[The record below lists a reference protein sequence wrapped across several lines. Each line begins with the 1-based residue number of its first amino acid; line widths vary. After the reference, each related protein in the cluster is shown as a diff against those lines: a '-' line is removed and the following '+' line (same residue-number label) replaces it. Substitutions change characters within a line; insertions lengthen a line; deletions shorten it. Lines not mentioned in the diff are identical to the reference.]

1 MNRTIKFSI
10 LMAITAVA
18 MMLSSG
24 CKKDDP
30 VGKSNIKTDS
40 FDGKLTAQVESGGAS
55 KVMAII
61 GPEIR
66 DYKLYGVKYA
76 ECSYSNGG
84 FSISLP
90 GIPAVD
96 LMSVGDLFKNV
107 LKVSGSTLTYSAPEA
122 QVTDIDFLGFDAND
136 FLKGYFLYKSVD
148 GLTICFFV
156 YTDRDV
162 TVTGGTNIAV
172 SLKKGWNR
180 LYQTT
185 EKLATKAPS
194 EMKWYF
200 KGL

>member
-1 MNRTIKFSI
+1 MNRTIKFSM
-10 LMAITAVA
+10 LMAMATVA

-30 VGKSNIKTDS
+30 VGSGNIESDS
-40 FDGKLTAQVESGGAS
+40 FNGKVTAKVESGGATT
-55 KVMAII
+55 VMAII

-66 DYKLYGVKYA
+66 DNTLYGVMYT
-76 ECSYSNGG
+76 ETNYSNGG

-90 GIPAVD
+90 GIPAED
-96 LMSVGDLFKNV
+96 LMNIDDFFIDI
-107 LKVSGSTLTYSAPEA
+107 LKVSGKLTYSAPEA
-122 QVTDIDFLGFDAND
+122 QVTDIDFLGFDAD
-136 FLKGYFLYKSVD
+136 DYLAGYYLYKSSD
-148 GLTICFFV
+148 GRTICFFV

-180 LYQTT
+180 LYQST

-200 KGL
+200 QGL